1 MNPESRGPV
10 ATAESPAAASPLLR
24 EGGTITLAHEA
35 DQATSPPEGSEAGRS
50 FGSYRILN
58 EVGHGGMGAVYLA
71 VRDDDEF
78 KKRVAIKLLRRGMAT
93 DDLVRR
99 FRNERQILASIDH
112 PNIARLLDGGTTEEG
127 LPYFLMEYVEGE
139 PIDRYCDGHGLS
151 VGERLELFRTVCAA
165 VHFAHQNLVV
175 HRDLKPGNILVTA
188 DGVVKL
194 LDFGIAKLLRP
205 ELYSDRAGATRL
217 EERLLTPDYAS
228 PEQARGETVTTAS
241 DVYSLG
247 VLLYELLTGHLPYR
261 LSGLSLHE
269 VSRVIGE
276 VDPRKPS
283 TVIGE
288 VEERTQADGTTTK
301 VTPELVSR
309 TREGRPD
316 KLQRRLA
323 GDLDAI
329 VMKAMRKEPQ
339 RRYGS
344 AEQLSD
350 DIRRHLDGLPVS
362 ARKGT
367 FSYNAGKFVRRHRI
381 GVAMAA
387 AAIVSLIAFSAV
399 LAVQSARLARARDR
413 AQREAAK
420 AQAVSTFLQ
429 ETLASANPYEGQG
442 RKVTVVEVLKA
453 ASDKLGRSF
462 ADQPEIGAALRHTMG
477 NTYAGLGLLD
487 EAEPWLRQALQMRQ
501 GILGRGHP
509 DVAASMDD
517 LAKVLMD
524 KGENQAAERLAR
536 EALAMRRTLLGNQS
550 VEVAESLNNLGRT
563 LQEQGRDEA
572 AEAQFRQSLAIRR
585 KLLGEES
592 AEVAESLNN
601 LASVLDDRGDLEGAG
616 RMHRESLA
624 IRLRVLGDR
633 HPSVGASRNN
643 LAYVLHMKGDL
654 DAAER
659 LYRESLTADRASLGD
674 AHPHVATTLNNL
686 GTLLQARGDLD
697 GAEALLRESLAIR
710 RKALGEEHPDVA
722 QSLNN
727 LGMLLDEKGDHES
740 AESLHREALAMNRK
754 LLGDEHPDVA
764 IDLLNLARAIQ
775 AQGEFEKAEPLY
787 LEALAMERKRLGA
800 QHPLLSATLSNYGGC
815 LTGMR
820 RYRDAEEKLLEA
832 FGMAKALL
840 GEQHE
845 RTRQTAERLVR
856 LYEAWGKP
864 DKAAEYEALKVKPAG
879 T

>member
-1 MNPESRGPV
+1 MNPESRDPV
-10 ATAESPAAASPLLR
+10 ATVESPAGASPLLP
-24 EGGTITLAHEA
+24 EGGTITLGHEA
-35 DQATSPPEGSEAGRS
+35 DRATSPPEGSEAGRT

-112 PNIARLLDGGTTEEG
+112 PNVAKLLDGGTTAEG

-139 PIDRYCDGHGLS
+139 PIDRYCDRHGLS

-205 ELYSDRAGATRL
+205 ELYADRGEATRL

-228 PEQARGETVTTAS
+228 PEQARGETITTAS

-269 VSRVIGE
+269 VTRVIGE

-288 VEERTQADGTTTK
+288 VEERTRADGTTAK
-301 VTPELVSR
+301 LTPESVSR

-316 KLQRRLA
+316 KLRRRLV

-339 RRYGS
+339 RRYAS
-344 AEQLSD
+344 AEQLSED
-350 DIRRHLDGLPVS
+350 VRRHLEGHPVG

-367 FSYNAGKFVRRHRI
+367 LSYNATKFVRRHRV

-387 AAIVSLIAFSAV
+387 AAVFSLVAFSAV
-399 LAVQSARLARARDR
+399 LAVQSSRLARARDR
-413 AQREAAK
+413 AEREAAK

-429 ETLASANPYEGQG
+429 ETLSSADPYEGQG
-442 RKVTVVEVLKA
+442 RAVTVVEVLNA
-453 ASDKLGRSF
+453 ASDRLGRSF
-462 ADQPEIGAALRHTMG
+462 ADQPETAAAIRHTIGRTYARLGRGEEAERLLREALR
-477 NTYAGLGLLD
+477 
-487 EAEPWLRQALQMRQ
+487 MRQ
-501 GILGRGHP
+501 GVLGPEHP
-509 DVAASMDD
+509 DVAASASE
-517 LAKVLMD
+517 LAVVLMER
-524 KGENQAAERLAR
+524 GQYEAAEQRSR
-536 EALAMRRTLLGNQS
+536 EALAMRRRLLGNESVEVAASLVNLGEILFKQSHYDAAEAQLRESLAIRRQRLGGQS
-550 VEVAESLNNLGRT
+550 VEVAESLNDLAMVLEHRGDIAGAEPLYREALAIRRAILGEAHPVVGTARGNLAGLLETKGDYDSAEGLYREALAVAREAFGETDPRVGTALNNLGACLSTR
-563 LQEQGRDEA
+563 GRLDEA
-572 AEAQFRQSLAIRR
+572 AALYRQSLAI
-585 KLLGEES
+585 
-592 AEVAESLNN
+592 
-601 LASVLDDRGDLEGAG
+601 
-616 RMHRESLA
+616 M
-624 IRLRVLGDR
+624 
-633 HPSVGASRNN
+633 
-643 LAYVLHMKGDL
+643 
-654 DAAER
+654 
-659 LYRESLTADRASLGD
+659 
-674 AHPHVATTLNNL
+674 
-686 GTLLQARGDLD
+686 
-697 GAEALLRESLAIR
+697 
-710 RKALGEEHPDVA
+710 RKA
-722 QSLNN
+722 
-727 LGMLLDEKGDHES
+727 
-740 AESLHREALAMNRK
+740 
-754 LLGDEHPDVA
+754 LGDEHPDVA
-764 IDLLNLARAIQ
+764 STLNNLALVLHRKGDLGAAEPLYREALGLYRRSLGNEHENVAIGLFNLAGLTQ
-775 AQGEFEKAEPLY
+775 QQGRLDKAESLY
-787 LEALAMERKRLGA
+787 LEALAMERRLFGA
-800 QHPLLSATLSNYGGC
+800 QHPVLSATLSRYGGC
-815 LTGMR
+815 LTEMK
-820 RYRDAEEKLLEA
+820 RYPEAEEKLLEA
-832 FGMAKALL
+832 YGIAKALL
-840 GEQHE
+840 GEQHP
-845 RTRQTAERLVR
+845 RTKQTAARLAH

-864 DKAAEYEALKVKPAG
+864 DKAAEYEALSAKPAG

>member
-1 MNPESRGPV
+1 MNAERRDPDDAE
-10 ATAESPAAASPLLR
+10 ESPAASPLLP

-35 DQATSPPEGSEAGRS
+35 DRAASPPEGSEAGRS
-50 FGSYRILN
+50 VGSYRILS

-112 PNIARLLDGGTTEEG
+112 PNIAKLLDGGTTEEG

-139 PIDRYCDGHGLS
+139 PIDRYCDAHRLS

-205 ELYSDRAGATRL
+205 ELYSDRAEATRL
-217 EERLLTPDYAS
+217 EERLLTPEYAS

-269 VSRVIGE
+269 VTRVIGE

-288 VEERTQADGTTTK
+288 VEERTRGDGTTAK
-301 VTPELVSR
+301 LTPELVAK

-316 KLQRRLA
+316 RLRRRLA

-329 VMKAMRKEPQ
+329 VMRAMRKEPQ

-344 AEQLSD
+344 AEQLSE
-350 DIRRHLDGLPVS
+350 DIRRHLEGLPVS

-367 FSYNAGKFVRRHRI
+367 LSYNAGKFVRRHRV
-381 GVAMAA
+381 GVFMATA
-387 AAIVSLIAFSAV
+387 AAISLVAFSAV
-399 LAVQSARLARARDR
+399 LAVQSARVARARDR
-413 AQREAAK
+413 AEREAAK

-442 RKVTVVEVLKA
+442 RKVTVVEVLKS
-453 ASDKLGRSF
+453 ASDKVGSSF
-462 ADQPEIGAALRHTMG
+462 ADQPEVAAAIRQTLGT
-477 NTYAGLGLLD
+477 TYASLGLLE

-501 GILGRGHP
+501 DTLGREHP

-517 LAKVLMD
+517 LAALLRD
-524 KGENQAAERLAR
+524 KGENEKAERVCR
-536 EALAMRRTLLGNQS
+536 EALAMRRSLLGNDS
-550 VEVAESLNNLGRT
+550 EEVADSLNTLGVI
-563 LQEQGRDEA
+563 LLVQGRYEA
-572 AEAQFRQSLAIRR
+572 AEAHLRESLGIRR
-585 KLLGEES
+585 KLLGDKS
-592 AEVAESLNN
+592 TEVAESLNN
-601 LASVLDDRGDLEGAG
+601 LATVLHDRGDYGGAEPLY
-616 RMHRESLA
+616 RESLA
-624 IRLRVLGDR
+624 IDRRVLGEE
-633 HPSVGASRNN
+633 HPKVAEGLSN
-643 LAYVLHMKGDL
+643 LARSLQDRGDFES
-654 DAAER
+654 AER
-659 LYRESLTADRASLGD
+659 LYREALAVARASLGD
-674 AHPHVATTLNNL
+674 SHPAAATISNNL
-686 GTLLQARGDLD
+686 GTALLERGDL
-697 GAEALLRESLAIR
+697 GAAEPLLRESLAIR
-710 RKALGEEHPDVA
+710 RKALGDEHPDVA

-727 LGMLLDEKGDHES
+727 LAMLSAKKGDYES
-740 AESLHREALAMNRK
+740 AESLHREALVVKRHV
-754 LLGDEHPDVA
+754 LGDEHPSVA
-764 IDLLNLARAIQ
+764 ITLLNLARSIQ
-775 AQGEFEKAEPLY
+775 AQGAFEKAEPLY
-787 LEALAMERKRLGA
+787 LEALAMERKLLGA
-800 QHPLLSATLSNYGGC
+800 RHPLLGATLSGYGGC
-815 LTGMR
+815 LTDMK
-820 RYRDAEEKLLEA
+820 RYREAEEKLLEA
-832 FGMAKALL
+832 HGMLKALV

-845 RTRQTAERLVR
+845 RTRQTAERLVQ
-856 LYEAWGKP
+856 LYRAWGKP
-864 DKAAEYEALKVKPAG
+864 DKAAEYEALNAKPAG

>member
-1 MNPESRGPV
+1 MN
-10 ATAESPAAASPLLR
+10 AERRDPDRAIEIPAASPLLP
-24 EGGTITLAHEA
+24 EGGTITLAHQA
-35 DQATSPPEGSEAGRS
+35 DQATSPPEGSEAGRTL
-50 FGSYRILN
+50 GSYRVIRA
-58 EVGHGGMGAVYLA
+58 VGHGGMGAVYLA

-78 KKRVAIKLLRRGMAT
+78 KKRVAIKLLRPGMAT

-139 PIDRYCDGHGLS
+139 PIDRYCDAHGLS
-151 VGERLELFRTVCAA
+151 VRERLELFRTVCAA

-194 LDFGIAKLLRP
+194 LDFGIAKLLKP
-205 ELYSDRAGATRL
+205 ELYSDRAEATRV

-269 VSRVIGE
+269 VTRVICE

-288 VEERTQADGTTTK
+288 VEERTRGDGTTAK
-301 VTPELVSR
+301 LTPELIAK

-316 KLQRRLA
+316 RLRRRLA

-329 VMKAMRKEPQ
+329 VMRAMRKEPQ

-344 AEQLSD
+344 AEQLSE
-350 DIRRHLDGLPVS
+350 DIRRHLEGHPVA

-367 FSYNAGKFVRRHRI
+367 FSYNAGKFVRRHRV

-387 AAIVSLIAFSAV
+387 AAVVALVAFSAV
-399 LAVQSARLARARDR
+399 LAVQSARLARERDR
-413 AQREAAK
+413 AEREAAK

-429 ETLASANPYEGQG
+429 ETLSSADPYEGQG
-442 RKVTVVEVLKA
+442 RDVTVVEVLKA

-462 ADQPEIGAALRHTMG
+462 ADQPEVAAALRHTMG

-501 GILGRGHP
+501 DILGSEHL
-509 DVAASMDD
+509 DVAASMHD
-517 LAKVLMD
+517 LARLLKD
-524 KGENQAAERLAR
+524 KGEYEEAERMSR
-536 EALAMRRTLLGNQS
+536 EALAMRRRLLGS
-550 VEVAESLNNLGRT
+550 ETVEVAESVINLGT
-563 LQEQGRDEA
+563 ILDDQGRYEA
-572 AEAQFRQSLAIRR
+572 AEAQYRESLAIRR
-585 KLLGEES
+585 RLLGNES

-601 LASVLDDRGDLEGAG
+601 VAGVLHEQGDYEGA
-616 RMHRESLA
+616 E
-624 IRLRVLGDR
+624 
-633 HPSVGASRNN
+633 P
-643 LAYVLHMKGDL
+643 
-654 DAAER
+654 
-659 LYRESLTADRASLGD
+659 LY
-674 AHPHVATTLNNL
+674 
-686 GTLLQARGDLD
+686 
-697 GAEALLRESLAIR
+697 RESLAIR
-710 RKALGEEHPDVA
+710 RRALGESHPDVGA
-722 QSLNN
+722 SLNNLAGLLRSKGDYEAAEGLYREALASDRASLGEAHPSFATTLGNLGQLLLDRGDLAAAESLLREALAIKRAALGDEHPNVATSLNN
-727 LGMLLDEKGDHES
+727 LGLVFQKKGDHAS
-740 AESLHREALAMNRK
+740 AESLHREALLLWRK
-754 LLGDEHPDVA
+754 VLGDEHPNVA
-764 IDLLNLARAIQ
+764 IALLNLARDVQ
-775 AQGEFEKAEPLY
+775 AQGAFEKAEPLY
-787 LEALAMERKRLGA
+787 LEALAMERKLLGA
-800 QHPLLSATLSNYGGC
+800 QHPLLAATLSSYGAC
-815 LTGMR
+815 LTAMR
-820 RYRDAEEKLLEA
+820 RYREAEKKLLEA
-832 FGMAKALL
+832 HGMLKALL

-845 RTRQTAERLVR
+845 RTRQTAERLVQ
-856 LYEAWGKP
+856 LYRAWGKP
-864 DKAAEYEALKVKPAG
+864 DKAAEYEALNAKPAG